1 MIVCISVV
9 VWAGKRLP
17 NLDSASKRSSFVMP
31 AAAQPG
37 AASRATSSAKKPF
50 FKDGKPDDYFIILD
64 GYARADFLE
73 DLYGY
78 DNKPFLDYLESRGF
92 YVAERSS
99 ANYPLTFLSLAATL
113 NMRHVDD
120 VAAAL
125 IETYGEETKIVE
137 PFYDLIQSP
146 KVAEFFKAKGYRYAT
161 FLTNWSGTDR
171 SKTADLKYNFS
182 PLLGGEFINVLLRT
196 TVLRSLAPSIAQ
208 SHLYAFNKIK
218 EIPQLEG
225 PTFTFAHLLL
235 PHNPYVFD
243 RHGNVRNNIP
253 LTLQF
258 KEKTGSWANKRAYI
272 EQLLF
277 LNDQVKEIID
287 HILTNSNIDPIIII
301 QADHGS
307 ATTPFEKAK
316 IASLTRERLAILN
329 AMRVP
334 EATRNRL
341 YPTITSINTIPILLS
356 TVFEENIPTLPDTS
370 YFSSYRQPYPLQ
382 DVTETVAARER
393 ENDG

>member
-1 MIVCISVV
+1 M
-9 VWAGKRLP
+9 
-17 NLDSASKRSSFVMP
+17 
-31 AAAQPG
+31 
-37 AASRATSSAKKPF
+37 
-50 FKDGKPDDYFIILD
+50 
-64 GYARADFLE
+64 
-73 DLYGY
+73 
-78 DNKPFLDYLESRGF
+78 
-92 YVAERSS
+92 
-99 ANYPLTFLSLAATL
+99 
-113 NMRHVDD
+113 
-120 VAAAL
+120 
-125 IETYGEETKIVE
+125 
-137 PFYDLIQSP
+137 
-146 KVAEFFKAKGYRYAT
+146 
-161 FLTNWSGTDR
+161 
-171 SKTADLKYNFS
+171 
-182 PLLGGEFINVLLRT
+182 
-196 TVLRSLAPSIAQ
+196 LRSLAPSIAQ
-208 SHLYAFNKIK
+208 SHLYTFEKIK

-341 YPTITSINTIPILLS
+341 YPTITSINTFPILLS